1 MRIGRGHRRA
11 QERGVTFSRALWSE
25 KEGKSRPG
33 ATGGRV
39 GRWMSA
45 KTGNMLWLIPLLRA
59 RAAKLTHLP
68 RRLRRSFRCNARI
81 SSPRARC
88 ESELSRDRGKARAA
102 HDQRVVK
109 KSLIHKL
116 HPHSESGAYRCS
128 SGRAP
133 RGVELCGRVMESE
146 GLAQITPFLHLA

>member
-1 MRIGRGHRRA
+1 
-11 QERGVTFSRALWSE
+11 
-25 KEGKSRPG
+25 
-33 ATGGRV
+33 
-39 GRWMSA
+39 MSA

-68 RRLRRSFRCNARI
+68 RCLPRSFRYNARI

-88 ESELSRDRGKARAA
+88 RSKLSRDRGKARAA

-128 SGRAP
+128 SGRAL
-133 RGVELCGRVMESE
+133 RGVELCKKVMESE
-146 GLAQITPFLHLA
+146 GLAQNVPLSDLA

>member
-1 MRIGRGHRRA
+1 
-11 QERGVTFSRALWSE
+11 
-25 KEGKSRPG
+25 
-33 ATGGRV
+33 
-39 GRWMSA
+39 MSA

-68 RRLRRSFRCNARI
+68 RRLPRSFRCNARI

-109 KSLIHKL
+109 ESLIHKL

-128 SGRAP
+128 SGRAL
-133 RGVELCGRVMESE
+133 RGVELSPLVMESE
-146 GLAQITPFLHLA
+146 GLAQITPFHHLA